1 VKSTAYENS
10 LFSWI
15 IVSGP
20 NEDDVQSIAQEFKI
34 HPNLVS
40 DIFEK
45 GHLPKLERTETA
57 DFVMVRVFDSK
68 ADPKADTLESLTRKI
83 TLIIS
88 PNKIYFI
95 QYLSDHCVQSIK
107 TQTLRQLSYI
117 SQNTQV
123 FSLQILN
130 EALSSYWIPIED
142 AEDEL
147 DQLEAQLLNKKTNSS
162 TYSRLHILRRRLS
175 LIKRLSLHAQD
186 VIQRFFPTQDQSSPI
201 FQDLKDNLIS
211 LSFMTDEL
219 LEDVNSL
226 FNLQLSLAGQRTNEV
241 VRVLTIFS
249 VFFMPVT
256 FIVGIYGMNFQ
267 IMPEL
272 HWQYGYH
279 AVWALMISVTS
290 IIAFWFWRRGWLN
303 FKA

>member
-1 VKSTAYENS
+1 MKSTAYENS

-20 NEDDVQSIAQEFKI
+20 NEDDVQSIAKEFNI

-45 GHLPKLERTETA
+45 GHLPKLERTENA
-57 DFVMVRVFDSK
+57 DFLMVRVFDSK
-68 ADPKADTLESLTRKI
+68 ANPKADTLETLTRKI

-88 PNKIYFI
+88 KNKIFFI
-95 QYLSDHCVQSIK
+95 QYLSDDCVQNIK
-107 TQTLRQLSYI
+107 TQTLRQINYI
-117 SQNTQV
+117 SKNAQE

-147 DQLEAQLLNKKTNSS
+147 DQLELHLLSKKTSS
-162 TYSRLHILRRRLS
+162 NTYSRLHILRRRLS

-256 FIVGIYGMNFQ
+256 FIVGIYGMNFDF
-267 IMPEL
+267 MPEL
-272 HWQYGYH
+272 HWNYGYH
-279 AVWALMISVTS
+279 AVWGLMILVTVV
-290 IIAFWFWRRGWLN
+290 IAFWFWRRGWLN
-303 FKA
+303 FRA